1 MLTDEKL
8 IQLKKY
14 TVKPGKNIK
23 LKDFDTEYDGKT
35 LNKAD
40 SELLLENGRKHL
52 AEVQDELY
60 AHNRYSVLII
70 FQAMDAAGK
79 DGAVNILCQASI
91 RLALRCIALRLL
103 TLLSWTM
110 TTSGDTN

>member
-1 MLTDEKL
+1 MLNDEKL
-8 IQLKKY
+8 IQLRKFA
-14 TVKPGKNIK
+14 VKSGKQIK
-23 LKDFDTEYDGKT
+23 LKDFDTEYKGKV

-70 FQAMDAAGK
+70 LQAMDAAGK
-79 DGAVNILCQASI
+79 DGAVKHIMSGFQSI
-91 RLALRCIALRLL
+91 GGKSI
-103 TLLSWTM
+103 
-110 TTSGDTN
+110 